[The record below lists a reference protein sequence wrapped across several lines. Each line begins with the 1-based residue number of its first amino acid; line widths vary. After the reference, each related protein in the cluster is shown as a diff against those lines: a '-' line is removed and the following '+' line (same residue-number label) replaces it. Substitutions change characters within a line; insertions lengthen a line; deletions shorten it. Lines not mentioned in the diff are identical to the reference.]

1 MVATALAFP
10 PEQTQE
16 HYTLEEYLEMEE
28 KSEDRHAYHDGKII
42 KMAGG
47 TIKHNL
53 IVANIIHELKMVLDE
68 NDEAYVFGSDQKIFI
83 PKYNFYFYPDAVVVS
98 EEPIVTAKGYAITNP
113 ILIVEVLSPS
123 TEDYDRG
130 KKFIDYTSIPSFK
143 EYVLIRQDAPEIQT
157 FFREEDDL
165 WRKSETEG
173 LDQSVFFKSLNI
185 SILLSRI
192 YKKVF

>member
-1 MVATALAFP
+1 MVATAVAFP
-10 PEQTQE
+10 PEQTQQL
-16 HYTLEEYLEMEE
+16 YTLEEYLDMEE
-28 KSEDRHAYHDGKII
+28 KSAERHAFHNGKII

-47 TIKHNL
+47 TIKHNR
-53 IVANIIHELKMVLDE
+53 VCRNILSILDQELGQDY
-68 NDEAYVFGSDQKIFI
+68 EAFGSDQKIYI

-123 TEDYDRG
+123 TEEYDRG

-157 FFREEDDL
+157 FFREEHDL
-165 WRKSETEG
+165 WRKTETEG
-173 LDQSVFFKSLNI
+173 LEQSVFFKSLNI

>member
-1 MVATALAFP
+1 MVATAVAFP
-10 PEQTQE
+10 SEQTQQL
-16 HYTLEEYLEMEE
+16 YTLEEYLDMEE
-28 KSEDRHAYHDGKII
+28 KSAERHAFHNGKII

-47 TIKHNL
+47 TIKHNR
-53 IVANIIHELKMVLDE
+53 VCRNILSILDQELGQDY
-68 NDEAYVFGSDQKIFI
+68 EAFGSDQKIYI

-123 TEDYDRG
+123 TEEYDRG

-157 FFREEDDL
+157 FFREEHDL
-165 WRKSETEG
+165 WRKTETEG
-173 LDQSVFFKSLNI
+173 LEQSVFLKSLNI